1 MAIELQDYFSRYG
14 TGDHGKYE
22 RHLFRTGRVVQ
33 SAELVEIQE
42 AQIDRLRKI
51 GDVLFKDGALVRDAQ
66 LIVNPDTGATI
77 AESGA
82 LYLRGAVRGVPPA
95 SFTIPVNG
103 TVYVGV
109 YLTDVVVTELE
120 DPSLKD
126 PAQDVLNYSEP
137 GAARLRVDTAWGY
150 QGDGQTG
157 EFYPV
162 YTVVNG
168 VIQTKEPPPQ
178 IDGVSVAI
186 ERYDRQS
193 AGGYY
198 VSSGLKLTQ
207 LADLGTGE
215 QVYSLQ
221 EGEARIN
228 GREVRLAHAQ
238 RLVYDAAP
246 DLKTVI
252 SEPHTAVGGTERVNL
267 NHGPV
272 QAINLVTIT
281 AEKVVDVTHGGFA
294 GALDALPD
302 TPVVSIVA
310 VNQGGTWNGAAFTG
324 GTTYLQGTD
333 YKLTSDKVDWSLP
346 GAEIAPGSSYKVVF
360 RYIKT
365 VTPTAPDTT
374 GFTVTGAVPG
384 TLINTTYEWA
394 LPRLDRLCLNGDG
407 ETVWLVGVA
416 SDSNL
421 QSPTVP
427 AGLLPVAT
435 VKQTWTASRS
445 VVNDA
450 ILAIPMDELGTM
462 RTQIDNLYQLVS
474 LQALQINVS
483 LSDPSSKKGVFADP
497 FLDDDLRDQGIAQ
510 TAAIFNG
517 QLMLAIDADISD
529 PRGSDRVLLNFTL
542 EPVLE
547 QTKRSGSMKINPYQ
561 AFSPVPAQIRLT
573 PEVDYWTQTVTS
585 FTSDSTQRFIETGHF
600 VPGNST
606 LTGSRVVEDTDVVVS
621 TQTVDTYLR
630 QITVNFNIDGFG
642 PTEVLDKVLFDG
654 IDVTP
659 V

>member
-1 MAIELQDYFSRYG
+1 MANELQDYFSRWG
-14 TGDHGKYE
+14 TGDHRLYE
-22 RHLFRTGRVVQ
+22 RLLYRTGHVVQ
-33 SAELVEIQE
+33 SAELNETQE
-42 AQIDRLRKI
+42 AAINRLRQI
-51 GDVLFKDGALVRDAQ
+51 GDVLFKDGALIRDAQ
-66 LIVNPDTGATI
+66 LIVNPDTGAAI

-82 LYLRGAVRGVPPA
+82 LYLRGAVRGVPPS

-150 QGDGQTG
+150 QGDGKTG

-228 GREVRLAHAQ
+228 GREVRLTHAQ
-238 RLVYDAAP
+238 RLVYAAAP

-252 SEPHTAVGGTERVNL
+252 SEPHTAVGGAERVNL

-272 QAINLVTIT
+272 VSIDQVAIT

-310 VNQGGTWNGAAFTG
+310 VNQAGTWNGAAFTG
-324 GTTYLQGTD
+324 GTTYVQGTD
-333 YKLTSDKVDWSLP
+333 YKLTSDKLDWSLP
-346 GAEIAPGSSYKVVF
+346 GAEIAPGSAYKVVY

-365 VTPTAPDTT
+365 VTPSSPDTT
-374 GFTVTGAVPG
+374 GFTVTSAVPG
-384 TLINTTYEWA
+384 TLINTTYQWA
-394 LPRLDRLCLNGDG
+394 LPRLDRLCLNGEG
-407 ETVWLVGVA
+407 EAVWLTGVA

-427 AGLLPVAT
+427 SGLLPVAT
-435 VKQTWTASRS
+435 VKQTWGADRLLVS
-445 VVNDA
+445 NA
-450 ILAIPMDELGTM
+450 IRAIPMNELEMM

-529 PRGSDRVLLNFTL
+529 PRGSSRVVLDFVL

-547 QTKRSGSMKINPYQ
+547 QPKRSGSMKINPYQ
-561 AFSPVPAQIRLT
+561 AFSPVPARITLM
-573 PEVDYWTQTVTS
+573 PEVDYWTQTVTT
-585 FTSDSTQRFIETGHF
+585 FTSDSTQRFLETGHF

-606 LTGSRVVEDTDVVVS
+606 LIGSRVVEDTDVVVS
-621 TQTVDTYLR
+621 SQTQDTFLR
-630 QITVNFNIDGFG
+630 QITVTFSADGFG
-642 PTEVLDKVLFDG
+642 PNEVLTKLLFDG